1 MLFFILKIFIF
12 ILNKFY
18 SIYLYNWLFHIECT
32 ASSSSAYYDYLLLVF
47 IEKKEMQKETV

>member
-18 SIYLYNWLFHIECT
+18 SIYLYYWLFHIECT